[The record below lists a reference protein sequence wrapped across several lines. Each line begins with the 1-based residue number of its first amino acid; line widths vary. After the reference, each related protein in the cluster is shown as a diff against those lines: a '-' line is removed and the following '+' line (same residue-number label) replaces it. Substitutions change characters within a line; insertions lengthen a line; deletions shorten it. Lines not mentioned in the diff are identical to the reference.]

1 MRNERQ
7 LIQRILWFIGGLL
20 LFGGALL
27 SPIADAQV
35 AVPTPLPLY
44 FLPDA
49 RTNRAYTSNT
59 LALTNDGRTLL
70 ATNMLNG
77 TVSFISV
84 IVANQGQ
91 VKAEVPVGRDP
102 RGLALTADSS
112 RVVVVNRGDNTLSII
127 NVADQSSDG
136 TIPVGGALP
145 YAIVIPNNE
154 TAYVSLEG
162 SNEIVVVSLS
172 ARRVIQ
178 RIRVP
183 LRPYGLALWGDVLYV
198 THFGTGRVSLIY
210 LPAGRVIETIS
221 TGVDVGTSPMIEPDI
236 TRGIAY
242 LPQTRSNTQNAN
254 LTFDSIVFPIVN
266 VLDLRNMTLQP
277 QSRITLDTA
286 DRPVNMP
293 FALALDRFRNWLFV
307 ANAGSDDLSV
317 IDLNTGLARA
327 HFDVGANPRG
337 LLLNRDNS
345 FLFVHNVLDS
355 TITVID
361 TNRMEAVDVL
371 PISNPVVPVD
381 ILLGAQFFHSAVDSR
396 LSAEHWVSCANCH
409 FDGLPDGRTWRGF
422 ADGPRN
428 TPALFNLI
436 ETAPYNWSATWDEI
450 GDVELKVRDLQAGTG
465 LIEDFPV
472 SDALGSPHAGLS
484 PDLDTLVL
492 YLASLQTPAN
502 PNSPDTPQAQ
512 RGAQVFEEQGCAE
525 CHVGPAGTNLQAY
538 DVGTGDP
545 ALEKRG
551 QVFDTPSLRY
561 LWLTGPY
568 FHDGSAIFLRDVF
581 TLPGRH
587 RLIQTVTPED
597 IDALVAFLFSWQ

>member
-1 MRNERQ
+1 MRNKRQ
-7 LIQRILWFIGGLL
+7 LIQRVSLFICAIL
-20 LFGGALL
+20 LFGGTLI

-35 AVPTPLPLY
+35 ATPTPLPLY
-44 FLPDA
+44 FLPDT

-59 LALTNDGRTLL
+59 LALTNDGRTLI

-77 TVSFISV
+77 TISFISV
-84 IVANQGQ
+84 IIANQGQ
-91 VKAEVPVGRDP
+91 VQAEIPVGKDP

-112 RVVVVNRGDNTLSII
+112 RVVVANRSDNTLTVI
-127 NVADQSSDG
+127 NVADQSL
-136 TIPVGGALP
+136 VGMVDLGGSMP

-154 TAYVSLEG
+154 TAYVSLQG
-162 SNEIVVVSLS
+162 SNEVVTVNLSNLRVS
-172 ARRVIQ
+172 Q

-183 LRPYGLALWGDVLYV
+183 MRPTGLMLWGDVLYV
-198 THFGTGRVSLIY
+198 THFATGRVSLIY
-210 LPAGRVIETIS
+210 LPASRVVETVS
-221 TGVDVGTSPMIEPDI
+221 TGVDVGASPMIEPDV

-242 LPQTRSNTQNAN
+242 LPQTRSNTQNAH

-277 QSRITLDTA
+277 QNRITLDTA

-293 FALALDRFRNWLFV
+293 FAAALDRFRNWLFV
-307 ANAGSDDLSV
+307 ANAGSNDLSV

-327 HFDVGANPRG
+327 HIEVGANPRG
-337 LLLNRDNS
+337 LLLNRDNT
-345 FLFVHNVLDS
+345 FLFAHNVLDG

-371 PISNPVVPVD
+371 PISNPAVPVD
-381 ILLGAQFFHSAVDSR
+381 ILLGAQFFHSAVDTR

-409 FDGLPDGRTWRGF
+409 FDGLSDGRTWQGF

-450 GDVELKVRDLQAGTG
+450 ADVELKIRDLQAGTG

-484 PDLDTLVL
+484 PDLDTLIV
-492 YLASLQTPAN
+492 YLTSLQGTPN
-502 PNSPDTPQAQ
+502 PNRSDTELTV
-512 RGAQVFEEQGCAE
+512 RGAEVFNEQQCAQ
-525 CHVGPAGTNLQAY
+525 CHVGPAGTNLQVY
-538 DVGTGDP
+538 DVGTGDSD
-545 ALEKRG
+545 LEQRG
-551 QVFDTPSLRY
+551 QAFDTPSLRY
-561 LWLTGPY
+561 LWVSGPY
-568 FHDGSAIFLRDVF
+568 FHNGAAVSLRDVF
-581 TLPGRH
+581 TLPGTH

-597 IDALVAFLFSWQ
+597 IDALVAYLFSWQ